1 MLKEQGREENQ
12 VRSPRLLLW
21 PDFGSPHHHESFTDH
36 PPRELGGVLPRGA
49 DAVPSPGLMNTSPHL

>member
-21 PDFGSPHHHESFTDH
+21 PDFGSPPTTMKA
-36 PPRELGGVLPRGA
+36 LQ
-49 DAVPSPGLMNTSPHL
+49 TTPHGS